1 MPIIEIEIKNKIA
14 RSPEAEIVCGN
25 SDYEIHFSFDE
36 EWSEYNV
43 KTARF
48 RYNGTK
54 EDVVF
59 EGNVCNAPIIKGAS
73 FCTVGVFAGNL
84 HTTTPAVIVCKR
96 GALCDDGMPADPTP
110 DVYAQIME
118 LLNNITG
125 MDDEVVA
132 RALADYLAK
141 NPLQENDPTV
151 PAWAKQPE
159 KPKYTAQEVGAL
171 PSTTAIPTKPEDVNA
186 APKQMEVKI
195 VNGWASHTPAQIFAH
210 VQAGGDAIT
219 YGLTGM
225 VHRIDTIRETL
236 AVFNCNNINTTGV
249 NKYYVVIAENGKV
262 TTGQNDYN
270 PSVPT
275 TLPNPNALTFTG
287 AVEGSYDGSKALS
300 VEIPSAPTA
309 LPNPKTLT
317 FTGAVE
323 GTYDGSQAL
332 TIEIPQGGGESGG
345 GESKEWVHI
354 AQIEITEPVTNI
366 HITED
371 IDGKPFEVENLYFL
385 LKIVKRTELGG
396 IKIFKRLFHEKGDF
410 NEKES
415 MTRGH
420 LFQQNSVGNKSMDK
434 YYYFESSVVANYRKQ
449 VSVESNFDIFSYAAV
464 VAPAAY
470 HDGVNL
476 HKPIAAAT
484 VDGIWINAPTVSFQ
498 VGDTIDI
505 WGI

>member
-54 EDVVF
+54 ADVVF

-141 NPLQENDPTV
+141 NPLKETDPTV

-171 PSTTAIPTKPEDVNA
+171 PSTTAIPTNPEDVNA

-195 VNGWASHTPAQIFAH
+195 VNGVASHTPAQIFAH
-210 VQAGGDAIT
+210 VQAGGEAIT
-219 YGLTGM
+219 YGLIGA
-225 VHRIDTIRETL
+225 VHRLDTISETS
-236 AVFNCNNINTTGV
+236 AVFICNNINTTSV
-249 NKYYVVIAENGKV
+249 SKDYVVIAADGKV
-262 TTGQNDYN
+262 TIGQNHYK
-270 PSVPT
+270 PTVPT

-300 VEIPSAPTA
+300 VEIP
-309 LPNPKTLT
+309 
-317 FTGAVE
+317 
-323 GTYDGSQAL
+323 
-332 TIEIPQGGGESGG
+332 QGGGGAEWCEEVLEEGTLAKDVSVAYATSVTVAKLREYKTFAYILEGASNG
-345 GESKEWVHI
+345 TTTNLYLRVRKLPLEKNPYGHSIDRADANGRLVVFEWVDKGKTILRPVSGYYGNPSMIHANESLANGSNDARLLTPT
-354 AQIEITEPVTNI
+354 AQASVIRYSDLSSANDA
-366 HITED
+366 D
-371 IDGKPFEVENLYFL
+371 ILYFSGP
-385 LKIVKRTELGG
+385 V
-396 IKIFKRLFHEKGDF
+396 
-410 NEKES
+410 
-415 MTRGH
+415 
-420 LFQQNSVGNKSMDK
+420 
-434 YYYFESSVVANYRKQ
+434 
-449 VSVESNFDIFSYAAV
+449 
-464 VAPAAY
+464 P
-470 HDGVNL
+470 
-476 HKPIAAAT
+476 T
-484 VDGIWINAPTVSFQ
+484 VDLHFSIRGLTK
-498 VGDTIDI
+498 
-505 WGI
+505 